1 MQHIRRHII
10 SGCTIRE
17 TIFTLSSKYSQLC
30 YNATHMY
37 LKNTGYAKL
46 HSKTSKAYGKNR
58 VKTQKLSVTHNKKKE
73 ESVKN
78 SSNFTH
84 VKWLKIHK
92 YYNKYDTLPGKTLDA
107 CGSGHQKDYSL

>member
-1 MQHIRRHII
+1 MQNYIVKPARLMGKIGLKLKNCQWHII
-10 SGCTIRE
+10 
-17 TIFTLSSKYSQLC
+17 
-30 YNATHMY
+30 
-37 LKNTGYAKL
+37 
-46 HSKTSKAYGKNR
+46 
-58 VKTQKLSVTHNKKKE
+58 KKKE

-107 CGSGHQKDYSL
+107 CGSGHQKDYSLWVIYYKGMETESTKIGQKVQTPDVDR